1 MVIVH
6 LQSHGVYLHIFIK
19 IDVDVSWV
27 KMCKIEYFLHFTH
40 FCNHWCGCCKSETI
54 KYKAW
59 YHTKMRGS
67 NNKLF
72 NSMPKK
78 KREKTTIQQIQRIKD
93 QKRKKKNEANS
104 NRYVD
109 FSKNWGSTTH
119 IPPYRVKGPK
129 SIYIRPWPRTLSGP
143 RTYKQYQRCKARCP
157 MSKLQM
163 KGLGRVCRGGISL
176 WLNEAKIKTCVLP
189 SMVTFQ
195 EVLLIRTCIM
205 NVQEEWE
212 LKNI

>member
-1 MVIVH
+1 MFLGLKCAKLSTFCI
-6 LQSHGVYLHIFIK
+6 LHIFATT
-19 IDVDVSWV
+19 DVVAVSL
-27 KMCKIEYFLHFTH
+27 KQLNIRH
-40 FCNHWCGCCKSETI
+40 GTI
-54 KYKAW
+54 PKWEEVTINYS
-59 YHTKMRGS
+59 T
-67 NNKLF
+67 LCQ
-72 NSMPKK
+72 KK
-78 KREKTTIQQIQRIKD
+78 KGEKTTIQQIQRIKD

-129 SIYIRPWPRTLSGP
+129 SIYIRPWPRTLSDP

-212 LKNI
+212 LRNI